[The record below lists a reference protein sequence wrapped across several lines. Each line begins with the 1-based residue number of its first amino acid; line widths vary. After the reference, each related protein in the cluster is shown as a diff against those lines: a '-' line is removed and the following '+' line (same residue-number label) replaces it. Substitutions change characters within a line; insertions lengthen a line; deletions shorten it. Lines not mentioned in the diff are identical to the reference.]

1 MKTQVYD
8 ENPEVINSVPGG
20 MGASMATA
28 TADRIKKNK

>member
-1 MKTQVYD
+1 VKTQVYD

-28 TADRIKKNK
+28 TADRVKKNK